1 MKKVYLLG
9 ILLAVLLP
17 GLIWL
22 IVYKDLV
29 IEETE
34 IDYQDQAYTWNA
46 RIGEEAGDVLIRGE
60 KIDLIKH
67 DIQTLI
73 AAFNRSDKDPETF
86 RSQGNREPLGPPKL
100 KFIDV
105 QIGIISVEVVNSR
118 YLTQRMGTTGA
129 DAFMATATF
138 TLTEHEKID
147 AVNFVFEE
155 GDHAVPGVYSRSIFK
170 MYWNIQND
178 DKINT
183 PPREQ
188 RPPDRLRSTMVAG
201 RNPSSCYRYTLSV

>member
-1 MKKVYLLG
+1 MKKAYLLG

-22 IVYKDLV
+22 VVYKDLV

-46 RIGEEAGDVLIRGE
+46 RIGGKAGDVLVRGE

-67 DIQTLI
+67 DAQTLI
-73 AAFNRSDKDPETF
+73 AAFNRSGKDPETF
-86 RSQGNREPLGPPKL
+86 RSRENREPLGPPKL
-100 KFIDV
+100 KFIDI
-105 QIGIISVEVVNSR
+105 QIGIVSVEVVNSR

-147 AVNFVFEE
+147 AVNFIFEE
-155 GDHAVPGVYSRSIFK
+155 GDHAVPGVYSRAVFK
-170 MYWNIQND
+170 MYWNIEND
-178 DKINT
+178 DKVNT

-188 RPPDRLRSTMVAG
+188 RPPDRLRSTMVAE
-201 RNPSSCYRYTLSV
+201 RNPNRSYMLSI